1 MDMFLDII
9 FWIALFGLLI
19 FLNPIIIGL
28 IASPITAIGAALGK
42 SFEPASMVGA
52 SAAATY
58 ITFVFI
64 YMNIWFYFFGGN
76 IPILFYVLSLVA
88 AWFGSGSNEVEASA
102 GNRLMMAGEV
112 SMVLILMVIAI
123 INGVSW
129 F

>member
-1 MDMFLDII
+1 MDIFLDVI

-19 FLNPIIIGL
+19 FLHPIIIGL

-42 SFEPASMVGA
+42 FFEPASMVGA

-64 YMNIWFYFFGGN
+64 YTNIFFDGN

-88 AWFGSGSNEVEASA
+88 AWFGSGSNDVEATA
-102 GNRLMMAGEV
+102 GNRLMMSGEV

-123 INGVSW
+123 IKGVSW

>member
-1 MDMFLDII
+1 MDIFLEVI

-28 IASPITAIGAALGK
+28 VASPITAIGAALGK
-42 SFEPASMVGA
+42 SFEPALMVGA

-64 YMNIWFYFFGGN
+64 YTNIWFYFYGGN
-76 IPILFYVLSLVA
+76 MPIIFYLLSLVA
-88 AWFGSGSNEVEASA
+88 AWFGSGSNEVEATA
-102 GNRLMMAGEV
+102 GNRLMMSGEV